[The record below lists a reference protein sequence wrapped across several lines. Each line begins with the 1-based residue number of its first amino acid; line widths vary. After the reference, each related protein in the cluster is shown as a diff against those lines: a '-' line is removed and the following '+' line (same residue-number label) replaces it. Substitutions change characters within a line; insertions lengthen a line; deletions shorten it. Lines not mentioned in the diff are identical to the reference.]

1 MATKELRYLMDSIGY
16 VFQNPDLLKT
26 ALTHRSVVKGHYPE
40 NHPNHPSQ
48 HHNERLEFL
57 GDAVLE
63 LCIGAELFHRYPLAK
78 EGQLS
83 RMRANLV
90 RGDSLV
96 KLAMALNLG
105 DYLLLG
111 QGERHS
117 GGHRRAS
124 ILEDAM
130 EALIGAL
137 YLDGGLEVAQRCVLK
152 WFDEIL
158 KSFDP
163 HREGIPSIHTID
175 AKSRLQEY
183 LQGLGHATPNYIL
196 TKTEGLAHEQDFFVA
211 CEVPELNISG
221 EGVARNRKSAE
232 QNAASSV
239 LNKIVEA
246 NPHAKL

>member
-1 MATKELRYLMDSIGY
+1 MAAKELRYLMDSMGY
-16 VFQNPDLLKT
+16 IFKNPDLLKM

-40 NHPNHPSQ
+40 NHPSHPSQ
-48 HHNERLEFL
+48 YHNERLEFL

-96 KLAMALNLG
+96 KLATALNLG

-111 QGERHS
+111 QGERKA

-130 EALIGAL
+130 EAVIGAL
-137 YLDGGLEVAQRCVLK
+137 YLDGGLPVAQSYVLK
-152 WFDEIL
+152 WFNEIL
-158 KSFDP
+158 QSFNTD
-163 HREGIPSIHTID
+163 IHGVTAINTID

-183 LQGLGHATPNYIL
+183 LQGLGHPTPSYIL
-196 TKTEGLAHEQDFFVA
+196 TKTEGLAHEQDFFVS
-211 CEVPELNISG
+211 CEVPELNLSG
-221 EGVARNRKSAE
+221 EGVALNRKAAE
-232 QNAASSV
+232 QLAAASV
-239 LNKIVEA
+239 LKKILEE
-246 NPHAKL
+246 NPNAKF